1 MRCAQMKTPTYI
13 CSTGQEGTVDLFTSQ
28 RTQIRNPYKATD
40 SEVQTHCRLTALSAD
55 LANFVF

>member
-1 MRCAQMKTPTYI
+1 MKTPTYI

-28 RTQIRNPYKATD
+28 RTQIRNPYRATD